1 MCEHGARGL
10 PVLEE
15 IRGALGRDHG
25 LQNADPRALLS
36 ALQSMPNGT
45 PPRTIR
51 IGLAGLGN
59 VGAGVFKNV
68 AQNRDLIVQRTG
80 ADLQITR
87 VAVRNLAKKRDIDFP
102 SEVLTTDWREL
113 VADESI
119 QVIVEL
125 IGGTDEAF
133 DLVSDSLR
141 AKKIVVTGNKAL
153 LAEKG
158 QELFA
163 LAEQCGVPIYF
174 EAAVAGGIPI
184 IQVLQEG
191 LVANHIRSIHGIIN
205 GTCNY
210 VLTRMSQAGLTYA
223 DALQEAQE
231 KGYAEADPT
240 LDVSGWDAAHKAIIL
255 ASLSYGFW
263 IKTEDVHV
271 EGIDQVSIEDIR
283 FAERLGYGVKLLSV
297 IRADAD
303 GRVEV
308 RTQPTLLPQSHV
320 LANVNGAFNAIVVN
334 GDIVGETLFYGRGA
348 GQDPTSSS
356 VISDLC
362 EAAAT
367 LIYGARHSGFV
378 PHGLYGR
385 SKPINETV
393 SRYFVR
399 LTVYDQPGVL
409 GQITTA
415 LGERGIGISSV
426 IQPEDLESVSDT
438 ASLVLMIDDAKLG
451 DMKAA
456 MAEIAELACVSG
468 PAVWLRVETMSS

>member
-1 MCEHGARGL
+1 
-10 PVLEE
+10 
-15 IRGALGRDHG
+15 
-25 LQNADPRALLS
+25 
-36 ALQSMPNGT
+36 MPNGT

-68 AQNRDLIVQRTG
+68 AQNRDLILQRTG

-87 VAVRNLAKKRDIDFP
+87 VAVRNLAKKR
-102 SEVLTTDWREL
+102 EVEISPEILTTNWREL
-113 VADESI
+113 VADESV
-119 QVIVEL
+119 QVVVEL

-133 DLVSDSLR
+133 DLVSASLR

-210 VLTRMSQAGLTYA
+210 VLTRMSQAGLSYA

-385 SKPINETV
+385 SKPINETI

-415 LGERGIGISSV
+415 LGARGIGISSV

-456 MAEIAELACVSG
+456 MAEIAEFACVSG

>member
-1 MCEHGARGL
+1 MSEPSL
-10 PVLEE
+10 K
-15 IRGALGRDHG
+15 
-25 LQNADPRALLS
+25 
-36 ALQSMPNGT
+36 
-45 PPRTIR
+45 
-51 IGLAGLGN
+51 IGLAGFGN
-59 VGAGVFKNV
+59 VGAGVYKNIEK
-68 AQNRDLIVQRTG
+68 NRHLLRERTG
-80 ADLQITR
+80 CELEISKI
-87 VAVRNLAKKRDIDFP
+87 AVRDPAKSREFALPEGIATTNLEDLVNDPDI
-102 SEVLTTDWREL
+102 
-113 VADESI
+113 SI
-119 QVIVEL
+119 VVEL

-133 DLVSDSLR
+133 DLVSASLR

-210 VLTRMSQAGLTYA
+210 VLTRMSQAGLSYA

-385 SKPINETV
+385 SKPINETI

-415 LGERGIGISSV
+415 LGARGIGISSV

-456 MAEIAELACVSG
+456 MAEIAEFACVSG

>member
-1 MCEHGARGL
+1 
-10 PVLEE
+10 
-15 IRGALGRDHG
+15 
-25 LQNADPRALLS
+25 
-36 ALQSMPNGT
+36 MPNGT

-68 AQNRDLIVQRTG
+68 AQNRDLILQRTG

-87 VAVRNLAKKRDIDFP
+87 VAVRNLAKKREIEISP
-102 SEVLTTDWREL
+102 EILTTDWREL
-113 VADESI
+113 VADESV
-119 QVIVEL
+119 QVVVEL

-133 DLVSDSLR
+133 DLVSASLR

-210 VLTRMSQAGLTYA
+210 VLTRMSQAGLSYA

-271 EGIDQVSIEDIR
+271 EGIDKVSIEDIR

-385 SKPINETV
+385 SKPINETI

-415 LGERGIGISSV
+415 LGARGIGISSV

-438 ASLVLMIDDAKLG
+438 ASLVLMIDDAELG

-456 MAEIAELACVSG
+456 MAEIAELACVSR

>member
-1 MCEHGARGL
+1 
-10 PVLEE
+10 
-15 IRGALGRDHG
+15 
-25 LQNADPRALLS
+25 
-36 ALQSMPNGT
+36 MPNGT

-68 AQNRDLIVQRTG
+68 AQNRDLILQRTG
-80 ADLQITR
+80 ADLRITR
-87 VAVRNLAKKRDIDFP
+87 VAVRNLAKKREIEISP
-102 SEVLTTDWREL
+102 EILTTNWREL
-113 VADESI
+113 VADESV
-119 QVIVEL
+119 QVVVEL

-133 DLVSDSLR
+133 DLVSASLR

-210 VLTRMSQAGLTYA
+210 VLTRMSQAGLSYA

-385 SKPINETV
+385 SKPINETI

-415 LGERGIGISSV
+415 LGARGIGISSV

-456 MAEIAELACVSG
+456 MAEIAEFACVSG